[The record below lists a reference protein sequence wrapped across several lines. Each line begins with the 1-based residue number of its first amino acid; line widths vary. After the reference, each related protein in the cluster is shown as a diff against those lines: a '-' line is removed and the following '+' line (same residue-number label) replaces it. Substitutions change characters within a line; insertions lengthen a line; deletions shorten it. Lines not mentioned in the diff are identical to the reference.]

1 MIWSII
7 VGFVVGL
14 LARAIKPGADS
25 MGWVLTILLGI
36 VGASV
41 GNFIADTLGI
51 QVNGGLAGLML
62 SVVGAII
69 VLFIYE
75 FFSKRSK

>member
-25 MGWVLTILLGI
+25 MGWILTILLGI

-51 QVNGGLAGLML
+51 QVNGGFAGLMP

>member
-25 MGWVLTILLGI
+25 MGWILTILLGI

-51 QVNGGLAGLML
+51 QVNGGFTGLML